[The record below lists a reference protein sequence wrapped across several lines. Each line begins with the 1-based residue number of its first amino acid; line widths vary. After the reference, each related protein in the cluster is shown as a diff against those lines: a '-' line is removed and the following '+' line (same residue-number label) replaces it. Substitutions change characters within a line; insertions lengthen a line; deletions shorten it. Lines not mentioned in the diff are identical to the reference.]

1 MTNVTVIGTGNI
13 GSAVAAV
20 AARGGA
26 AVQLLG
32 RDPEKTSGVAAGV
45 GATAGEVGDA
55 LTGDIVVLA
64 VPYAALAELTEQ
76 YRDQV
81 DGKVVVDV
89 TNPVDFAT
97 FDDLTV
103 PADSSAAAELQKK
116 LRGAHV
122 VKAFNTNFAG
132 TIATG
137 QVGDLPTTV
146 LVAGDDD
153 AAKQSLIDLITAAGV
168 EAASIGSLKRAREL
182 EAFAFLQITLAAQG
196 IVGWDG
202 GFALRK

>member
-26 AVQLLG
+26 SVQLLG
-32 RDPEKTSGVAAGV
+32 RDSEKTAGVAAGV
-45 GATAGEVGDA
+45 GAIAGAVGDA

-76 YRDQV
+76 YRDQF

-89 TNPVDFAT
+89 TNPVNFAT
-97 FDDLTV
+97 FDELTV
-103 PADSSAAAELQKK
+103 PADSSAAAELQKQ
-116 LRGAHV
+116 LPGAHV

-137 QVGDLPTTV
+137 QIGDLPTTV

-153 AAKQSLIDLITAAGV
+153 SAKQALIDLITAAGV
-168 EAASIGSLKRAREL
+168 RAASIGSLKRAREL

-196 IVGWDG
+196 IVGGDG
-202 GFALRK
+202 GFARRN